1 MNNFLFLQAQ
11 HTEWLDDII
20 FNSNIIPEESTAFNN
35 LIQQKKDSFQ
45 PQAISVM
52 NSLEEKTKS
61 ETDIF
66 GYFRR
71 TRVTDS
77 GNIILADFSIQF
89 YLTSLPHFSIDG

>member
-45 PQAISVM
+45 AQAISVM

-71 TRVTDS
+71 TRVPDS
-77 GNIILADFSIQF
+77 GNIILADLSI
-89 YLTSLPHFSIDG
+89 